1 MSAKTDQRAKRILQ
15 VLLQRGN
22 TSVDELAALL
32 GASAASVRRDLARLE
47 LRGLVHRTH
56 GGAKLAGQTQYEP
69 FRFDSSFQER
79 EGRFAEEKRRIA
91 IAAAE
96 LIREHETVGFT
107 AGTTTTQVARCIRHR
122 SGIHVI
128 TNAVNIGM
136 ELSNQADLNVTLT
149 GGTMRWAGAF
159 SLTGPAAM
167 ETLNGVFLDRAFI
180 GACGV
185 DVLRGATTIEPD
197 EAAVF
202 RAMTRQAKQVIVVAD
217 SSKIAMVSPALI
229 CPVTDID
236 MLITDRGIT
245 PDALAGFKA
254 NGVQVIAV

>member
-1 MSAKTDQRAKRILQ
+1 MSTKTDQRAKIILQ
-15 VLLQRGN
+15 ALLRRGN
-22 TSVDELAALL
+22 ISVDELAEQLE
-32 GASAASVRRDLARLE
+32 ASAASVRRDLARLE
-47 LRGLVHRTH
+47 ERGLVHRTH

-69 FRFDSSFQER
+69 FRFDSTFQER
-79 EGRFAEEKRRIA
+79 EERFPEEKRSIA
-91 IAAAE
+91 MAAAE

-122 SGIHVI
+122 SAIHVI

-136 ELSNQADLNVTLT
+136 ELSNLGSLNVTLT

-167 ETLNGVFLDRAFI
+167 ETLNGVFLDKAFI

-185 DVLRGATTIEPD
+185 DPLRGATTIEPD

-202 RAMTRQAKQVIVVAD
+202 RAMVRQAKQVIVVAD
-217 SSKIAMVSPALI
+217 SSKIGMVSPALI
-229 CPVTDID
+229 CAVTDID
-236 MLITDRGIT
+236 ILITDSGIAR
-245 PDALAGFKA
+245 DALAGFKA
-254 NGVQVIAV
+254 NGVQVLVA

>member
-1 MSAKTDQRAKRILQ
+1 MSIKTDQRAKSILQ
-15 VLLQRGN
+15 VLLRHGN
-22 TSVDELAALL
+22 TAVDELAAQL
-32 GASAASVRRDLARLE
+32 GASAASVRRDLTRLE
-47 LRGLVHRTH
+47 LRGLVRRTH

-79 EGRFAEEKRRIA
+79 EGRFAEEKRRIGM
-91 IAAAE
+91 AAAE

-122 SGIHVI
+122 NGIHVI

-136 ELSNQADLNVTLT
+136 ELNTQADLNVTLT

-159 SLTGPAAM
+159 SLTGPTAM
-167 ETLNGVFLDRAFI
+167 ETLSGVFLDKAFI

-185 DVLRGATTIEPD
+185 DVLSGATTIEPD

-202 RAMTRQAKQVIVVAD
+202 RAMVRQAKQVIVVAD
-217 SSKIAMVSPALI
+217 SSKISMVSPALI

-236 MLITDRGIT
+236 ILVTDSGIAA
-245 PDALAGFKA
+245 DALAGFRA
-254 NGVQVIAV
+254 SGIQVIAV

>member
-1 MSAKTDQRAKRILQ
+1 MSTKTDQRAKRILQ
-15 VLLQRGN
+15 VLLRHGN
-22 TSVDELAALL
+22 ISVDELAALL
-32 GASAASVRRDLARLE
+32 AASAASVRRDLTRLE
-47 LRGLVHRTH
+47 ERGLVHRTH
-56 GGAKLAGQTQYEP
+56 GGAKLAGQMQYEP

-79 EGRFAEEKRRIA
+79 EGRFAEEKRRIGM
-91 IAAAE
+91 AAAE

-122 SGIHVI
+122 SGICII

-136 ELSNQADLNVTLT
+136 ELSNLAALNVTLT

-167 ETLNGVFLDRAFI
+167 ETLSGVFLDKAFI

-185 DVLRGATTIEPD
+185 DVLRGATTIQPD

-202 RAMTRQAKQVIVVAD
+202 RAMVRQAKQVIVVAD

-229 CPVTDID
+229 CPVADID
-236 MLITDRGIT
+236 ILITDSGIT
-245 PDALAGFKA
+245 ADALAGFKA
-254 NGVQVIAV
+254 NGIQVLAV

>member
-1 MSAKTDQRAKRILQ
+1 MSTKTDQRAKRILQ
-15 VLLQRGN
+15 VLLRHGN
-22 TSVDELAALL
+22 SSVDELAESL

-47 LRGLVHRTH
+47 QRDLVRRTH
-56 GGAKLAGQTQYEP
+56 GGAKLAGQPHYEP
-69 FRFDSSFQER
+69 FRFDSTFQER
-79 EGRFAEEKRRIA
+79 EGRFAAEKRRIGL
-91 IAAAE
+91 AAAE

-122 SGIHVI
+122 SGIHI
-128 TNAVNIGM
+128 LTNAVNIGM
-136 ELSNQADLNVTLT
+136 ELNIQAGPNVTLT

-167 ETLNGVFLDRAFI
+167 ETLGRVFLDKAFI

-202 RAMTRQAKQVIVVAD
+202 RAMARQAKQVIVVAD

-229 CPVTDID
+229 CPVIDID
-236 MLITDRGIT
+236 ILVTDSGIT
-245 PDALAGFKA
+245 AEALAGFKA
-254 NGVQVIAV
+254 NGIEVLAV